1 MGLKDID
8 WKSRYDSKINN
19 ITTEFFI
26 PALHESTSYR
36 RIAGLFSST
45 SFALCARGLK
55 ELIVNNGTMQL
66 IISPILTKEDTQA
79 LKESQNEK
87 IIEKSIKLELNKIE
101 TEFEK
106 NHVAALQYLLKQGI
120 LEIRVDIPKDT
131 DGKPLDVDSI
141 IEKNLLAEKRG
152 IFQDRDGNA
161 LSFRGPI
168 NETRESW
175 ERGMFSITV
184 DQGWIAGQEEH
195 VLDDNMIFD
204 NIWNDKDTLPLP
216 QGIKDELTKTAPTK
230 DEIDLDKFNVPSWA
244 ILPDGKILWPNQI
257 RAVNAWINSN
267 YKGIFSIAT
276 AGGKTLAALV
286 SANLSPKNML
296 ALIIAPGKTLVKQWE
311 EEIRTFESKA
321 MGSIR
326 LVICDSGHPWRRILP
341 GMLVTYMKGVS
352 VDPPRSRLYII
363 ATPQTASSEIFQK
376 YFKNVDAKN
385 VIIIGDEVHHL
396 GAPEFSNV
404 FDLPS
409 SRRIGL
415 SATFERTWDE
425 IGTQDIVNYFGR
437 ELNEAEYGICEG
449 IKEGRLCKYRYL
461 PFFAFLDRHET
472 QDYMTYTKSIGR
484 IVAQIEK
491 LRKKGKRDQKLEGQL
506 RRLLERRSDILK
518 TATDK
523 IRVYKKIISSKPPK
537 PYVVFMDDNAQIK
550 QIKKAHVEE
559 IRDLNANFGV
569 NENPAINIF
578 SGEMKEF
585 QREEVIKDALR
596 SNTPIFAMQCL
607 DEGISLP
614 ELQSA
619 ILISSTTSTRQYIQ
633 RRGRILR
640 AKDKNKIAN
649 LYDIIVLPSPTQNNQ
664 ENRLIENAVRSEQ
677 RRVEELASCAEN
689 KWEVIHKFEE
699 EIVKLG
705 FALR

>member
-1 MGLKDID
+1 MGLRDLE
-8 WKSRYDSKINN
+8 WKSRYDSRINN
-19 ITTEFFI
+19 IVTEFFI

-55 ELIVNNGTMQL
+55 ELIANNGSMQL
-66 IISPILTKEDTQA
+66 IVSPILTKEDALA
-79 LKESQNEK
+79 LKETKNEL
-87 IIEKSIKLELNKIE
+87 IIEKSIKIELDKIE

-106 NHVAALQYLLKQGI
+106 NHVGALQYLLKQGV
-120 LEIRVDIPKDT
+120 LEIRVDIPKDN
-131 DGKPLDVDSI
+131 DGIPLDAESI

-175 ERGMFSITV
+175 ERGIFSITV

-204 NIWNDKDTLPLP
+204 NIWNDKETLPLP
-216 QGIKDELTKTAPTK
+216 IRIRDELIKNAPSME
-230 DEIDLDKFNVPSWA
+230 EIDLDKFNVPSWA

-257 RAVNAWINSN
+257 RAVNAWVNN
-267 YKGIFSIAT
+267 NFHGIFSIAT

-286 SANLSPKNML
+286 GACLSPKNML
-296 ALIIAPGKTLVKQWE
+296 ILIIAPGKTLVKQWE
-311 EEIRTFESKA
+311 EEIRSFESKTT
-321 MGSIR
+321 GSIR
-326 LVICDSGHPWRRILP
+326 LVICDSGHPWRKILP
-341 GMLVTYMKGVS
+341 GMLVSYMKGVS
-352 VDPPRSRLYII
+352 VEPPRSRLYII
-363 ATPQTASSEIFQK
+363 ATPQTASNEIFQK
-376 YFKNVDAKN
+376 YFRNVDAKN
-385 VIIIGDEVHHL
+385 AVIIGDEVHHL
-396 GAPEFSNV
+396 GATEFSNV
-404 FDLPS
+404 FNLPS
-409 SRRIGL
+409 SRRLGL

-449 IKEGRLCKYRYL
+449 IEEGRLCRYRYL
-461 PFFAFLDRHET
+461 PFFAFLDRNET

-491 LRKKGKRDQKLEGQL
+491 LRKKGKRDLKLERQL
-506 RRLLERRSDILK
+506 RRLLEKRSDILK
-518 TATDK
+518 TAGDK
-523 IRVYKKIISSKPPK
+523 VRAYKKIISSKPPK

-550 QIKKAHVEE
+550 QIKKAHVGE
-559 IRDLNANFGV
+559 IREMNANFGE

-596 SNTPIFAMQCL
+596 SRTPIFAMQCL

-619 ILISSTTSTRQYIQ
+619 ILISSTTSTRQYVQ

-649 LYDIIVLPSPTQNNQ
+649 LYDIIVLPSPSQNKQ
-664 ENRLIENAVRSEQ
+664 ENKLIENAVRSEQ

-689 KWEVIHKFEE
+689 KWEVIQKFEE

-705 FALR
+705 FSF